1 MALNQKKK
9 NISFVPVNTTSLGQ
23 KYCFT
28 TATTA
33 SLMEIYSHPS
43 ASAVSESADS
53 GYAVI

>member
-9 NISFVPVNTTSLGQ
+9 NISFVPVNSTSLGQ

-33 SLMEIYSHPS
+33 SLMEIYTFYINIFYQLGCTFS
-43 ASAVSESADS
+43 
-53 GYAVI
+53 